1 MHLGEPNLP
10 SKNSFHRRDKMKKSA
25 SLLLVIAGCCFLPSC
40 DTATPETYFDRA
52 VLNSNLIHGFAGRG
66 LQRELEQP
74 SVKLADDNSG
84 ATVPMKRKEI
94 IDNQITSLGASLAKI
109 RKLRETEDSRDI
121 LAASIALYE
130 YVLPVYGNEY
140 QQLAKLYDEGAARE
154 QIESLAVT
162 IEAKYG
168 PRFKTLHDQL
178 TAAGKIYAARHNIK
192 VKWDIATEPSP

>member
-1 MHLGEPNLP
+1 M
-10 SKNSFHRRDKMKKSA
+10 
-25 SLLLVIAGCCFLPSC
+25 
-40 DTATPETYFDRA
+40 
-52 VLNSNLIHGFAGRG
+52 HGFAGRG
-66 LQRELEQP
+66 LQRELESP
-74 SVKLADDNSG
+74 SVKLTDSKTG
-84 ATVPMKRKEI
+84 ASAPMQRKEI
-94 IDNQITSLGASLAKI
+94 IDDKITSLEAQIAKI
-109 RKLRETEDSRDI
+109 RKLKETEDSRDI

-178 TAAGKIYAARHNIK
+178 TAAGKLYAGRHNIK